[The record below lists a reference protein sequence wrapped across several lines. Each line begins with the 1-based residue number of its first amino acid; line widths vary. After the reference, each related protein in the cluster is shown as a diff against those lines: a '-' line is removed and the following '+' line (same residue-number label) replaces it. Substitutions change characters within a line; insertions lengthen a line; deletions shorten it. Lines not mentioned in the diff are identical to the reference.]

1 MANRRTISLR
11 TKISAVTTLTI
22 IVVALMLGA
31 LNTYNQLNHI
41 GRFEERFLRDSARS
55 ASAISHAIMP
65 HLVSNDFVAMN
76 NLVAFYSKRS
86 DRLYV
91 LVVDNNSR
99 ILADSEEGKIGGT
112 FQSLPAYKTEKIGQ
126 GTIRRFMRS
135 GKGAVEVSYP
145 VKAGDLIVG
154 NIVMGLNMDWMEE
167 ETGVIKKTMMASTG
181 IALVVI
187 FLGILL
193 TSALADRISRP
204 IRLLTQAAEKVGGG
218 DYSQR
223 INVKSNDEVG
233 LLADT
238 FDAMLG
244 QLRNARMHLVEKD
257 YLDSILATMRDALI
271 VADPEGRIEM
281 VNKATL
287 NLLGYREDELVTR
300 QLRTIISDAQPGER
314 GIEDLIGQGL
324 IGDDVEISLLSRDG
338 RKIPV
343 LLSGA
348 VLENEGKVMRIV
360 CVAKDISERNRA
372 EDQIRASLREKEIL
386 LKEVHHRV
394 KNNLQVVASMLN
406 LQSRY
411 LEDRKAKAMFED
423 SQRRIESMSLIH
435 EKLYRSKD
443 LARIDF
449 REYIDDLMGSVTA
462 LNGGSG
468 RLKIREDIGEVALD
482 VNKGIPCGL
491 IINELVSNALRH
503 AFPDGRKGIIEVGM
517 HSDISGRISLVVSDN
532 GTGFPEHIDFRNT
545 QSLGMQLVTSLV
557 SQLDG
562 TIELDKSEGTAFT
575 ITFHT

>member
-31 LNTYNQLNHI
+31 LNTYNQLSHI
-41 GRFEERFLRDSARS
+41 RKFEERFLRDSVRS
-55 ASAISHAIMP
+55 ASAISHAIMA

-76 NLVAFYSKRS
+76 NLVVFYSKRS

-167 ETGVIKKTMMASTG
+167 ETGVIRKTMMASTG

-314 GIEDLIGQGL
+314 GIEDLIRQGL

-343 LLSGA
+343 LLSRA
-348 VLENEGKVMRIV
+348 VLENKDKVMRIV
-360 CVAKDISERNRA
+360 CVAKDVSERKRA
-372 EDQIRASLREKEIL
+372 EEQITASLREKEIL

-449 REYIDDLMGSVTA
+449 REYIDDLLGNVTA
-462 LNGGSG
+462 LNGGSD
-468 RLKIREDIGEVALD
+468 RLVIREDIGEVVLD

-503 AFPDGRKGIIEVGM
+503 AFPDGRQGIIEVRM
-517 HSDISGRISLVVSDN
+517 QSDSSGGILLIVSDN
-532 GTGFPEHIDFRNT
+532 GAGFPEYIDFRNT
-545 QSLGMQLVTSLV
+545 KSLGMQLVTSLV

-562 TIELDKSEGTAFT
+562 TIELGKSEGTAFT
-575 ITFHT
+575 INFHT

>member
-31 LNTYNQLNHI
+31 LNTYNQLSHI
-41 GRFEERFLRDSARS
+41 RKFEERFLRDSVRS
-55 ASAISHAIMP
+55 ASAISHAIMA

-76 NLVAFYSKRS
+76 NLVVFYSKRS

-193 TSALADRISRP
+193 ASALANRTSRP

-314 GIEDLIGQGL
+314 GIEDLIRQGL

-343 LLSGA
+343 LLSRA
-348 VLENEGKVMRIV
+348 VLENKDKVMRIV
-360 CVAKDISERNRA
+360 CVAKDVSERKRA
-372 EDQIRASLREKEIL
+372 EEQITASLREKEIL

-449 REYIDDLMGSVTA
+449 REYIDDLLGNVTA
-462 LNGGSG
+462 LNGGSD
-468 RLKIREDIGEVALD
+468 RLVIREDIGEVILD

-503 AFPDGRKGIIEVGM
+503 AFPDGRQGIIEVRM
-517 HSDISGRISLVVSDN
+517 QSDSSGGILLIVSDN
-532 GTGFPEHIDFRNT
+532 GAGFPEYIDFRNT
-545 QSLGMQLVTSLV
+545 KSLGMQLVTSLV

-562 TIELDKSEGTAFT
+562 TIELGKSEGTAFT
-575 ITFHT
+575 INFHT

>member
-462 LNGGSG
+462 LNGGSD

>member
-31 LNTYNQLNHI
+31 LNTYNQLSHI
-41 GRFEERFLRDSARS
+41 RKFEERFLRDSVRS
-55 ASAISHAIMP
+55 ASAISHAIMA

-76 NLVAFYSKRS
+76 NLVVFYSKRS

-314 GIEDLIGQGL
+314 GIEDLIRQGL

-343 LLSGA
+343 LLSRA
-348 VLENEGKVMRIV
+348 VLENKDKVMRIV
-360 CVAKDISERNRA
+360 CVAKDVSERKRA
-372 EDQIRASLREKEIL
+372 EEQITASLREKEIL

-449 REYIDDLMGSVTA
+449 REYIDDLLGNVTA
-462 LNGGSG
+462 LNGGSD
-468 RLKIREDIGEVALD
+468 RLVIREDIGEVILD

-503 AFPDGRKGIIEVGM
+503 AFPDGRQGIIEVRM
-517 HSDISGRISLVVSDN
+517 QSDSSGGILLIVSDN
-532 GTGFPEHIDFRNT
+532 GAGFPEYIDFRNT
-545 QSLGMQLVTSLV
+545 KSLGMQLVTSLV

-562 TIELDKSEGTAFT
+562 TIELGKSEGTAFT
-575 ITFHT
+575 INFHT

>member
-31 LNTYNQLNHI
+31 LNTYNQLSHI
-41 GRFEERFLRDSARS
+41 RKFEERFLRDSVRS
-55 ASAISHAIMP
+55 ASAISHAIMA

-76 NLVAFYSKRS
+76 NLVVFYSKRS

-167 ETGVIKKTMMASTG
+167 ETGVIRKTMMASTG

-314 GIEDLIGQGL
+314 GIEDLIRQGL

-343 LLSGA
+343 LLSRA
-348 VLENEGKVMRIV
+348 VL
-360 CVAKDISERNRA
+360 
-372 EDQIRASLREKEIL
+372 
-386 LKEVHHRV
+386 
-394 KNNLQVVASMLN
+394 
-406 LQSRY
+406 
-411 LEDRKAKAMFED
+411 
-423 SQRRIESMSLIH
+423 
-435 EKLYRSKD
+435 
-443 LARIDF
+443 
-449 REYIDDLMGSVTA
+449 
-462 LNGGSG
+462 
-468 RLKIREDIGEVALD
+468 
-482 VNKGIPCGL
+482 
-491 IINELVSNALRH
+491 
-503 AFPDGRKGIIEVGM
+503 
-517 HSDISGRISLVVSDN
+517 
-532 GTGFPEHIDFRNT
+532 
-545 QSLGMQLVTSLV
+545 
-557 SQLDG
+557 
-562 TIELDKSEGTAFT
+562 
-575 ITFHT
+575 

>member
-31 LNTYNQLNHI
+31 LNTYNQLSHI
-41 GRFEERFLRDSARS
+41 RKFEERFLRDSVRS
-55 ASAISHAIMP
+55 ASAISHAIMA

-76 NLVAFYSKRS
+76 NLVVFYSKRS

-167 ETGVIKKTMMASTG
+167 ETGVIRKTMMASTG

-314 GIEDLIGQGL
+314 GIEDLIRQGL

-343 LLSGA
+343 LLSRA
-348 VLENEGKVMRIV
+348 VLENKDKVMRIV
-360 CVAKDISERNRA
+360 CVAKDVSERKRA
-372 EDQIRASLREKEIL
+372 EEQITASLREKEIL

-449 REYIDDLMGSVTA
+449 REYIDDLLGNVTA
-462 LNGGSG
+462 LNGGSD
-468 RLKIREDIGEVALD
+468 RLVIREDIGEVILD

-503 AFPDGRKGIIEVGM
+503 AFPDGRQGIIEVRM
-517 HSDISGRISLVVSDN
+517 QSDSSGGILLIVSDN
-532 GTGFPEHIDFRNT
+532 GAGFPEYIDFRNT
-545 QSLGMQLVTSLV
+545 KSLGMQLVTSLV

-562 TIELDKSEGTAFT
+562 TIELGKSEGTAFT
-575 ITFHT
+575 INFHT

>member
-31 LNTYNQLNHI
+31 LNTYNQLSHI
-41 GRFEERFLRDSARS
+41 RKFEERFLRDSVRS
-55 ASAISHAIMP
+55 ASAISHAIMA

-76 NLVAFYSKRS
+76 NLVVFYSKRS

-167 ETGVIKKTMMASTG
+167 ETGVIRKTMMASTG

-300 QLRTIISDAQPGER
+300 QLRTIISDAKPGER
-314 GIEDLIGQGL
+314 GIEDLIRQGL

-343 LLSGA
+343 LLSRA
-348 VLENEGKVMRIV
+348 VLENKDKVMRIV
-360 CVAKDISERNRA
+360 CVAKDVSERKRA
-372 EDQIRASLREKEIL
+372 EEQITASLREKEIL

-449 REYIDDLMGSVTA
+449 REYIDDLLGNVTA
-462 LNGGSG
+462 LNGGSD
-468 RLKIREDIGEVALD
+468 RLVIREDIGEVILD

-503 AFPDGRKGIIEVGM
+503 AFPDGRQGIIEVRM
-517 HSDISGRISLVVSDN
+517 QSDSSGGILLIVSDN
-532 GTGFPEHIDFRNT
+532 GAGFPEYIDFRNT
-545 QSLGMQLVTSLV
+545 KSLGMQLVTSLV

-562 TIELDKSEGTAFT
+562 TIELGKSEGTAFT
-575 ITFHT
+575 INFHT